1 MDPATNDAPPAPRP
15 ATTAQLEGAR
25 RRLAAAHGQRVSLEL
40 APTSVAV
47 ARTGAFALIGCTDG
61 SIRLCA
67 VGARSKLPPANLGQL
82 VSRGMNNTLL
92 VTVAITEDCR
102 TAFAGAQKGATE
114 VLAWTF
120 GAFAANA
127 TPLQIVGTTIQE
139 SQSEAKLRGF
149 VSCSR
154 KGEDDYRLLCGRG
167 IKSAHVWKVSRATPG
182 AALDWSLLYELPT
195 QSCGSLVC
203 GGFLD
208 TSSAVWAKAEQG
220 SIRLWR
226 IEGDEKPHAD
236 LRHAR
241 TALGVVAVRST
252 EGGAC
257 GAPSVCSGNH
267 VTVGGATL
275 IEVAAPD
282 GSTRAPLAPPP
293 KPGAGRRCAPRTV
306 ASVACA
312 SEGSAAVAFADGA
325 VAWYDGD
332 THRLLEVDATSGAPA
347 QVACV
352 AIPLGG
358 ALVGACHWD
367 VKQRE
372 GWVSFFVPEKCE
384 RPATSQEV
392 AASKLW
398 PAFAE
403 APKPPPKRK
412 SSTKVTPRGAK
423 ERPPS
428 PSVPV
433 VTTQRKRPREQNPQT
448 PVVQEVAFAS
458 SSSDDESV
466 EHPLNAAAPLRVPY
480 EALPPPGHALR
491 LVTASARRANVAP
504 PTWHYASRDER
515 ERATL
520 ARLRALPP
528 GNEDVVDATLG
539 RLRLERQVAEALA
552 AIGMDQP

>member
-1 MDPATNDAPPAPRP
+1 MDPATNDATPPAATNDAPPAPSP
-15 ATTAQLEGAR
+15 ATTAQIEGAR
-25 RRLAAAHGQRVSLEL
+25 RRLITAHGQRVSLEL
-40 APTSVAV
+40 APTSVAI

-67 VGARSKLPPANLGQL
+67 MGSKLPPANLGQL

-120 GAFAANA
+120 GAFPA
-127 TPLQIVGTTIQE
+127 TASPLQIVGTTIQE

-149 VSCSR
+149 VSCGR

-167 IKSAHVWKVSRATPG
+167 IKSAHVWRVCRASPG

-195 QSCGSLVC
+195 QSCGSLVT

-208 TSSAVWAKAEQG
+208 TSRAVWAKAEQG
-220 SIRLWR
+220 TIRMWR
-226 IEGDEKPHAD
+226 IDGDDKPHED

-241 TALGVVAVRST
+241 TALGVVAVNSS

-257 GAPSVCSGNH
+257 GAPSVCSRH
-267 VTVGGATL
+267 IVTVGGATL
-275 IEVAAPD
+275 IEVAAPS
-282 GSTRAPLAPPP
+282 GETRAPLAPPP

-306 ASVACA
+306 ASVACGV
-312 SEGSAAVAFADGA
+312 GSAAVAFADGA

-332 THRLLEVDATSGAPA
+332 THRLLEVDNTSGAPA
-347 QVACV
+347 HVACV
-352 AIPLGG
+352 AIPMGG

-367 VKQRE
+367 VKNRE
-372 GWVSFFVPEKCE
+372 GWVSFFVPESCE
-384 RPATSQEV
+384 RAATAEEV
-392 AASKLW
+392 SASALW

-403 APKPPPKRK
+403 PPKRK
-412 SSTKVTPRGAK
+412 ASTKVTPRGAK
-423 ERPPS
+423 QQMPS

-433 VTTQRKRPREQNPQT
+433 VTTQRKRPRSPRT
-448 PVVQEVAFAS
+448 PVAPEFVA

-491 LVTASARRANVAP
+491 LVTASARRAHVQP

-520 ARLRALPP
+520 ERLRALPP

-552 AIGMDQP
+552 AIGMQQP

>member
-1 MDPATNDAPPAPRP
+1 MDPATNDAPPASP
-15 ATTAQLEGAR
+15 ATTIQLEGAR
-25 RRLAAAHGQRVSLEL
+25 RRLITAHGQRVSLEL
-40 APTSVAV
+40 APTSVAI

-67 VGARSKLPPANLGQL
+67 MGSKLPPANLGQL

-120 GAFAANA
+120 GAFPANA
-127 TPLQIVGTTIQE
+127 SPLQIVSTTIQE

-154 KGEDDYRLLCGRG
+154 KGADDYRLLCGRG
-167 IKSAHVWKVSRATPG
+167 IKSAHVWKVCRATPG

-195 QSCGSLVC
+195 QSCGSLVT

-208 TSSAVWAKAEQG
+208 AACAVWAKAEQG
-220 SIRLWR
+220 TIRLWR
-226 IEGDEKPHAD
+226 IDGDDKPHED

-241 TALGVVAVRST
+241 TALGVVAVAST
-252 EGGAC
+252 EGGVC
-257 GAPSVCSGNH
+257 GAPSVCSRNI

-282 GSTRAPLAPPP
+282 GSMRAPLAPPP

-306 ASVACA
+306 ASVGCGV
-312 SEGSAAVAFADGA
+312 GSAAVAFADGA

-332 THRLLEVDATSGAPA
+332 SHRLLEVDATSGAPA
-347 QVACV
+347 HVACV
-352 AIPLGG
+352 AVPLGG

-367 VKQRE
+367 VKNRE
-372 GWVSFFVPEKCE
+372 GWVSFFVPEKIE
-384 RPATSQEV
+384 RAATAEEV
-392 AASKLW
+392 SASALW
-398 PAFAE
+398 PAFVE
-403 APKPPPKRK
+403 APPKPQKRK

-423 ERPPS
+423 QSMPS
-428 PSVPV
+428 PGVPV

-448 PVVQEVAFAS
+448 PVEVAFDA
-458 SSSDDESV
+458 SSDDESV

-491 LVTASARRANVAP
+491 LVTASARRANVQP

-520 ARLRALPP
+520 ERLRQLPP

-552 AIGMDQP
+552 AIGMQQP

>member
-1 MDPATNDAPPAPRP
+1 
-15 ATTAQLEGAR
+15 
-25 RRLAAAHGQRVSLEL
+25 
-40 APTSVAV
+40 
-47 ARTGAFALIGCTDG
+47 
-61 SIRLCA
+61 
-67 VGARSKLPPANLGQL
+67 
-82 VSRGMNNTLL
+82 
-92 VTVAITEDCR
+92 
-102 TAFAGAQKGATE
+102 
-114 VLAWTF
+114 
-120 GAFAANA
+120 
-127 TPLQIVGTTIQE
+127 
-139 SQSEAKLRGF
+139 
-149 VSCSR
+149 
-154 KGEDDYRLLCGRG
+154 
-167 IKSAHVWKVSRATPG
+167 
-182 AALDWSLLYELPT
+182 
-195 QSCGSLVC
+195 
-203 GGFLD
+203 
-208 TSSAVWAKAEQG
+208 
-220 SIRLWR
+220 
-226 IEGDEKPHAD
+226 
-236 LRHAR
+236 
-241 TALGVVAVRST
+241 
-252 EGGAC
+252 
-257 GAPSVCSGNH
+257 

-306 ASVACA
+306 ASVSCGI
-312 SEGSAAVAFADGA
+312 GSAAVAFADGA

-347 QVACV
+347 HVACV

-372 GWVSFFVPEKCE
+372 GWVSFFVPEKSE
-384 RPATSQEV
+384 RPATAEEV

-403 APKPPPKRK
+403 PTKPPPKRK

-423 ERPPS
+423 QQPPS
-428 PSVPV
+428 PGVPV

-448 PVVQEVAFAS
+448 PVAPEFVA

-480 EALPPPGHALR
+480 EALPPPGHALQ
-491 LVTASARRANVAP
+491 LITASARRAHVAP
-504 PTWHYASRDER
+504 PTWHRATRDER

-520 ARLRALPP
+520 ERLRQLPP

-552 AIGMDQP
+552 AIGMQQP